1 MIPFCENK
9 FCALHSVGIPGPEMD
24 CVTYTAHNGQKVRT
38 NRHTIR
44 REDGV
49 KFDLCSTC
57 AYIVALV
64 NEPKK

>member
-1 MIPFCENK
+1 MKFCCNK
-9 FCALHSVGIPGPEMD
+9 FCALHSVEIPDAETTV
-24 CVTYTAHNGQKVRT
+24 VTYTAHNGQQVKT
-38 NRHTIR
+38 SRHTIR

-64 NEPKK
+64 NEPIK

>member
-1 MIPFCENK
+1 MKFCCNK
-9 FCALHSVGIPGPEMD
+9 FCALHGVEISGPEFD
-24 CVTYTAHNGQKVRT
+24 CVDYVTSNGNKVRT
-38 NRHTIR
+38 NRHTVR
-44 REDGV
+44 RDDGV

>member
-1 MIPFCENK
+1 MKFCCNK
-9 FCALHSVGIPGPEMD
+9 FCPLHGVEIAGPEFD
-24 CVTYTAHNGQKVRT
+24 CVDYISANGNTVRT

-44 REDGV
+44 REDGM
-49 KFDLCSTC
+49 KFDLCSSC